1 MFSLCLIFRYS
12 KKKYFTY
19 FTICHFASGWEFRSK
34 VQLDLHTVDYDPMR
48 AARHI
53 PIPKKLADKKF
64 ITNMENDDNKC
75 FLWSVLRAINPKK
88 KNRERTDKELK
99 KKEGSVN
106 MEGKDYPVRLKDIT
120 KFEKQN
126 PTISV
131 TVLGYID
138 WGKVYPLRNSE
149 YVFDRKHVVVL
160 ILIEEDEVNHYCLV
174 KSLSRL
180 LTSQV
185 SKHKEKKNIFV

>member
-1 MFSLCLIFRYS
+1 MAALEKMGSWW
-12 KKKYFTY
+12 K
-19 FTICHFASGWEFRSK
+19 FRSI
-34 VQLDLHTVDYDPMR
+34 VQLDLHTVEYDPMR

-53 PIPKKLADKKF
+53 PLLKKLADKKA
-64 ITNMENDDNKC
+64 IINMENTDNKC
-75 FLWSVLRAINPKK
+75 FLWSILRALNPKK
-88 KNRERTDKELK
+88 KNPLRIDKELK
-99 KKEGSVN
+99 KKENSLN
-106 MEGKDYPVRLKDIT
+106 MERIEYPVRLKDIT

-131 TVLGYID
+131 TVLGYND

-160 ILIEEDEVNHYCLV
+160 MLIEEEKVNHYCLV

-180 LTSQV
+180 LTSQIP
-185 SKHKEKKNIFV
+185 KHKEKNCLRCLNLFWNKKKKKKENVK